1 MPKKQAK
8 ACVQPTQMV
17 KTDGKD
23 VVMDENLVLFHK
35 GWPSQ
40 WHMSDFEDEEGKR
53 FNCCEQYM
61 MFHKARLMGDMDT
74 AQDVMKT
81 ANPAQQKRLGR
92 LVANFDADLWDKAC
106 DEVVYRGNLFKF
118 AQNAE
123 LRAELL
129 ATGHRTLAEAS
140 PYDKIWGI
148 GLAAENWSAWNPKL
162 WKGANRLGK
171 ALMRVRA
178 ELIAQGGREG
188 AREGGE
194 GAREGAKEGAREG
207 AREGAAVVEPARV
220 AAAAAL

>member
-92 LVANFDADLWDKAC
+92 LVANFDADLWDKVRSPLSSLCLTFQSPFASRFNFRSSNRSALQLP
-106 DEVVYRGNLFKF
+106 VRIIFLF
-118 AQNAE
+118 E
-123 LRAELL
+123 SSRSGLRV
-129 ATGHRTLAEAS
+129 S
-140 PYDKIWGI
+140 V
-148 GLAAENWSAWNPKL
+148 
-162 WKGANRLGK
+162 
-171 ALMRVRA
+171 M
-178 ELIAQGGREG
+178 
-188 AREGGE
+188 
-194 GAREGAKEGAREG
+194 
-207 AREGAAVVEPARV
+207 
-220 AAAAAL
+220 